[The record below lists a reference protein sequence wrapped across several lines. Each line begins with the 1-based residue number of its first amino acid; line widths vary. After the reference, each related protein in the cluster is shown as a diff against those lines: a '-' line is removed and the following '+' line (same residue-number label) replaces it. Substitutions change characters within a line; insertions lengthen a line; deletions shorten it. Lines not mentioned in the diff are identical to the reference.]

1 MPDKKTEQP
10 VVDLKLTD
18 AQIQEHLENLVFK
31 FSTEYSFELFDKTSV
46 KISNLNNS
54 NQLTVEDEMQAI
66 KGSHEFTVHKYQIKI
81 LSHTLKSYGEE
92 KFDTPEA
99 ALEFI
104 TKLPS
109 SVLDIII
116 SYQNTFEK
124 VIHDAAKDKHFKNLS

>member
-66 KGSHEFTVHKYQIKI
+66 KGSPAFTVHKYQIKI